1 MNYKP
6 ITILTLIIL
15 GLYLLGKFSMKGN
28 KNVDMGCNIIL
39 FIAIVLLA
47 INQLLQEQEV
57 YFEKITTRNPLKGI
71 MALDIDGTTEC
82 ANMTDVKRLTEK
94 ARALN
99 YKPIIITARSAPYGI
114 DLGSM
119 GLSASTDI
127 YYNPTQLDIPATKA
141 RQLHYA
147 HTKAGLSESEL
158 HKSILVDN
166 DKRNIR
172 AVHKAGFTGIH
183 ATCKSLKHV
192 LKLI

>member
-15 GLYLLGKFSMKGN
+15 GLCLLGKFSMKRN

-47 INQLLQEQEV
+47 VNQLLNEETFDSKRSTSV
-57 YFEKITTRNPLKGI
+57 KGI

-114 DLGSM
+114 DLGGM

-127 YYNPTQLDIPATKA
+127 YYNRTQLDIPATKA
-141 RQLHYA
+141 RQLHYE
-147 HTKAGLSESEL
+147 HKKAGLSESEL

-166 DKRNIR
+166 DIRNIR
-172 AVHKAGFTGIH
+172 AVRAAGFTGIL

-192 LKLI
+192 LKLIS